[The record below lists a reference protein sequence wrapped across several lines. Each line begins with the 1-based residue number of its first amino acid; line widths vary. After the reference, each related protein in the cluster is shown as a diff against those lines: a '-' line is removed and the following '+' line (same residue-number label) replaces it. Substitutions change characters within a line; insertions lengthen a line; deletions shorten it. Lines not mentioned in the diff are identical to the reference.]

1 MRATGVVRNL
11 DNLGRVVIPKEIRR
25 NFNINE
31 RDGLEIF
38 TEGDMIILQKYK
50 ASNSC
55 VITGEVSN
63 NNFAVAGGQILL
75 SQEGAK
81 KLIKEIETHLK

>member
-38 TEGDMIILQKYK
+38 TDGDMIILQKYK

-55 VITGEVSN
+55 VITGEISDR
-63 NNFAVAGGQILL
+63 NFAVAKGQLRL
-75 SQEGAK
+75 SPEGAE
-81 KLIKEIETHLK
+81 KLIQEIESHLK

>member
-38 TEGDMIILQKYK
+38 TDGDMIILQKYK

-55 VITGEVSN
+55 VITGEISEK
-63 NNFAVAGGQILL
+63 NFAVAGGQLRL
-75 SQEGAK
+75 SPEGAE
-81 KLIKEIETHLK
+81 KLMKEIESHLI